1 MAKQTSFFSS
11 ISRLYPHVRPII
23 PRLVMGL
30 LCALLASVVALTIPQ
45 VLRVLVNESLE
56 PGGSADAVWTA
67 SLVILGLGIAEAGL
81 VALRRQFVIN
91 PATTVETRMR
101 VSLYGHLQDLTV
113 SFHDRWGSGQLLS
126 RAMTDLNFLRRWMA
140 FGAIMLV
147 VTTLT
152 VVIGVVVMFAMSWQ
166 LALIFLAAAVPIMI
180 YGFRFRTRFSKVARR
195 SQDQAGDLA
204 TTVEES
210 VHGIRVLK
218 AFGRS
223 REALENFNE
232 QAEELRQTE
241 IAKAKHLATFSL
253 VVTLLPELALGAGLV
268 VGIMLASTGEL
279 SIGALVAFFATAA
292 VIAAPVE
299 FCGMLLAMALTAK
312 TAVDRHFEVMDSV
325 NTITSPDQ
333 PRRPAELK
341 GALSFN
347 NATFAYEDAPD
358 KPILKDISL
367 DIRPGETMALVGI
380 TGSGKSALLQLVPR
394 LYDVT
399 AGSITIDGV
408 DLREFSVEDLRTV
421 VAVAFEDTTL
431 FSSSVR
437 DNVLLGAPAGLP
449 AEAPRGGPRGGARR
463 RPGPLRL
470 LPPGRAGHP
479 DRRGGAQP
487 LRRPAAA
494 HRPGPRHRRPAQGA
508 GPGRSAVRPG
518 RPHRGTRRD
527 RLREVLADTTTL
539 IVAHRPST
547 VALAD
552 RVALLEDGRITAV
565 GTHAELLAAE
575 PPLPLRDRQPR
586 PGTAGPG
593 LRTAGLRTV
602 RPQRRGG
609 FPMSSATFGTAN
621 EDNAH
626 LSKSES
632 KTVRRRSLALLRLP
646 DPPGPPAVLAD
657 HRRRRAVPGRPRRR
671 AGADRLRHRPRPAG
685 PERRRQPPAGAHR
698 RRLPGRRRRH
708 GRASPPCT

>member
-1 MAKQTSFFSS
+1 MAKQSSFFTS
-11 ISRLYPHVRPII
+11 ISRLYPHVRPIL

-30 LCALLASVVALTIPQ
+30 LCALLASLMALAIPQ
-45 VLRVLVNESLE
+45 VLRVLVNESLT
-56 PGGSADAVWTA
+56 PGGSAEAVWTA
-67 SLVILGLGIAEAGL
+67 SLIILVLGIAEAGL

-113 SFHDRWGSGQLLS
+113 AFHDRWGSGQLLS

-152 VVIGVVVMFAMSWQ
+152 VVIGVAVMFAMSWQ

-268 VGIMLASTGEL
+268 VGILLASTDQL
-279 SIGALVAFFATAA
+279 SIGSLVAFFATAA
-292 VIAAPVE
+292 VVAAPVE

-312 TAVDRHFEVMDSV
+312 SAVDRHFEVMDAQ

-333 PRRPAELK
+333 PRRPAGLK
-341 GALSFN
+341 GALSFR
-347 NATFAYEDAPD
+347 NASFAFEDAPD
-358 KPILKDISL
+358 KPILKDITL

-380 TGSGKSALLQLVPR
+380 TGGGKSALIQLVPR

-399 AGSITIDGV
+399 GGAITIDGV
-408 DLREFSVEDLRTV
+408 DLREFAVEDLRTV

-437 DNVLLGAPAGLP
+437 DNVLLGAPDAGSAEGRDAALEEALDVAQAHFAYSLP
-449 AEAPRGGPRGGARR
+449 DGVDTLIGEEGLSLSGGQRQRIALARAIAAKPAVLVLDDPLSALDVNTEVLVEA
-463 RPGPLRL
+463 
-470 LPPGRAGHP
+470 
-479 DRRGGAQP
+479 
-487 LRRPAAA
+487 
-494 HRPGPRHRRPAQGA
+494 
-508 GPGRSAVRPG
+508 
-518 RPHRGTRRD
+518 
-527 RLREVLADTTTL
+527 RLRKVLADTTTL

-552 RVALLEDGRITAV
+552 RVALLEDGRIAAV
-565 GTHAELLAAE
+565 GTHAELLAKNSHYRYVIASLDPE
-575 PPLPLRDRQPR
+575 PRD
-586 PGTAGPG
+586 
-593 LRTAGLRTV
+593 LDSEL
-602 RPQRRGG
+602 
-609 FPMSSATFGTAN
+609 SAL
-621 EDNAH
+621 EDQ
-626 LSKSES
+626 SEEIS
-632 KTVRRRSLALLRLP
+632 R
-646 DPPGPPAVLAD
+646 
-657 HRRRRAVPGRPRRR
+657 
-671 AGADRLRHRPRPAG
+671 
-685 PERRRQPPAGAHR
+685 
-698 RRLPGRRRRH
+698 
-708 GRASPPCT
+708 

>member
-1 MAKQTSFFSS
+1 MAKQTSFFRS

-45 VLRVLVNESLE
+45 VLRVLVNESLK
-56 PGGSADAVWTA
+56 PGGASDAVWTA
-67 SLVILGLGIAEAGL
+67 AVVILVLGIAEAGL

-152 VVIGVVVMFAMSWQ
+152 VVIGIVVMFSMSWQ
-166 LALIFLAAAVPIMI
+166 LAVIFLAAAVPIMA

-241 IAKAKHLATFSL
+241 IMKAKHQATFTM

-268 VGIMLASTGEL
+268 VGVMLCASGQL

-292 VIAAPVE
+292 VIATPVE
-299 FCGMLLAMALTAK
+299 FSGMLLAMALTAK
-312 TAVDRHFEVMDSV
+312 SAVDRHFEVMDSV
-325 NTITSPDQ
+325 NTITSPPE
-333 PRRPAELK
+333 PRTPSQLK
-341 GALSFN
+341 GALSFR
-347 NATFAYEDAPD
+347 NATFAFEDAPD
-358 KPILKDISL
+358 KPILKNINL
-367 DIRPGETMALVGI
+367 DVRPGETMALVGI
-380 TGSGKSALLQLVPR
+380 TGSGKSALIQLVPR

-399 AGSITIDGV
+399 DGSITIDGV
-408 DLREFSVEDLRTV
+408 DLREFDVDGLRRV
-421 VAVAFEDTTL
+421 VGVAFEDTTL

-437 DNVLLGAPAGLP
+437 DNVLLGAPDRTEEALDEALDVAQAHFAYSLPEGVDTLIGEEGLSLSGGQRQRI
-449 AEAPRGGPRGGARR
+449 ALARAIAARPRVLVLDD
-463 RPGPLRL
+463 PL
-470 LPPGRAGHP
+470 
-479 DRRGGAQP
+479 
-487 LRRPAAA
+487 
-494 HRPGPRHRRPAQGA
+494 
-508 GPGRSAVRPG
+508 SALDV
-518 RPHRGTRRD
+518 HTEELVET
-527 RLREVLADTTTL
+527 RLRAVLRDTTTL

-552 RVALLEDGRITAV
+552 RVALLEDGRIAAV
-565 GTHAELLAAE
+565 GTHTELLAHNPHYRYVIASLDQE
-575 PPLPLRDRQPR
+575 PRD
-586 PGTAGPG
+586 
-593 LRTAGLRTV
+593 LDSEL
-602 RPQRRGG
+602 
-609 FPMSSATFGTAN
+609 SEL
-621 EDNAH
+621 EDE
-626 LSKSES
+626 SEDS
-632 KTVRRRSLALLRLP
+632 IR
-646 DPPGPPAVLAD
+646 
-657 HRRRRAVPGRPRRR
+657 
-671 AGADRLRHRPRPAG
+671 
-685 PERRRQPPAGAHR
+685 
-698 RRLPGRRRRH
+698 
-708 GRASPPCT
+708 

>member
-1 MAKQTSFFSS
+1 MAKQSSFFTS
-11 ISRLYPHVRPII
+11 ISRLYPHVRPIL

-30 LCALLASVVALTIPQ
+30 LCALLASVMALAIPQ
-45 VLRVLVNESLE
+45 VLRVLVNESLT
-56 PGGSADAVWTA
+56 PGGSAEAVWTA
-67 SLVILGLGIAEAGL
+67 SLLILVLGIAEAGL

-152 VVIGVVVMFAMSWQ
+152 VVIGVAVMFAMSWQ

-268 VGIMLASTGEL
+268 VGVLLASTDQL
-279 SIGALVAFFATAA
+279 SIGSLVAFFATAA
-292 VIAAPVE
+292 VVAAPVE

-312 TAVDRHFEVMDSV
+312 SAVDRHFEVMDAQ

-333 PRRPAELK
+333 PRRPAGLK
-341 GALSFN
+341 GALSFR
-347 NATFAYEDAPD
+347 NASFAFEDAPD
-358 KPILKDISL
+358 KPILKDITL

-380 TGSGKSALLQLVPR
+380 TGGGKSALLQLVPR

-399 AGSITIDGV
+399 GGAITIDGV
-408 DLREFSVEDLRTV
+408 DLREFAVEDLRTV
-421 VAVAFEDTTL
+421 VSVAFEDTTL

-437 DNVLLGAPAGLP
+437 DNVLLGAPDAGSAEGRDAALEEALDVAQAHFAYSLP
-449 AEAPRGGPRGGARR
+449 DGVDTLIGEEGLSLSGGQRQRIALARAIAAKPAVLVLDDPLSALDVNTEVLVEA
-463 RPGPLRL
+463 
-470 LPPGRAGHP
+470 
-479 DRRGGAQP
+479 
-487 LRRPAAA
+487 
-494 HRPGPRHRRPAQGA
+494 
-508 GPGRSAVRPG
+508 
-518 RPHRGTRRD
+518 
-527 RLREVLADTTTL
+527 RLRKVLADTTTL

-552 RVALLEDGRITAV
+552 RVALLEDGRIAAV
-565 GTHAELLAAE
+565 GTHAELLARNSHYRYVIASLDPE
-575 PPLPLRDRQPR
+575 PRD
-586 PGTAGPG
+586 
-593 LRTAGLRTV
+593 LDSEL
-602 RPQRRGG
+602 
-609 FPMSSATFGTAN
+609 SAL
-621 EDNAH
+621 EDQ
-626 LSKSES
+626 SEEIS
-632 KTVRRRSLALLRLP
+632 R
-646 DPPGPPAVLAD
+646 
-657 HRRRRAVPGRPRRR
+657 
-671 AGADRLRHRPRPAG
+671 
-685 PERRRQPPAGAHR
+685 
-698 RRLPGRRRRH
+698 
-708 GRASPPCT
+708 

>member
-1 MAKQTSFFSS
+1 MAKQTSFFTS

-30 LCALLASVVALTIPQ
+30 LCALLASVVALAIPQ
-45 VLRVLVNESLE
+45 VLRVLVNQSLQ
-56 PGGSADAVWTA
+56 PGGSTDAVWIA
-67 SLVILGLGIAEAGL
+67 SAHHPGPGHRRGGL

-152 VVIGVVVMFAMSWQ
+152 VVIGVAVMFSMSWQ

-268 VGIMLASTGEL
+268 VGILLASTGEL

-292 VIAAPVE
+292 VIATPVE

-312 TAVDRHFEVMDSV
+312 TAVDRHFEVMDTV
-325 NTITSPDQ
+325 NTITSPEQ

-367 DIRPGETMALVGI
+367 DIKPGETMALVGI

-394 LYDVT
+394 LYEVT
-399 AGSITIDGV
+399 DGSITIDGV
-408 DLREFSVEDLRTV
+408 DLREFSVEELRTV

-449 AEAPRGGPRGGARR
+449 AERREEALEEALDVAQAHFAYSLPDGRGHA
-463 RPGPLRL
+463 
-470 LPPGRAGHP
+470 
-479 DRRGGAQP
+479 DRRGRP
-487 LRRPAAA
+487 EPVRRPAAA
-494 HRPGPRHRRPAQGA
+494 HRPGPRHRRPAPGP
-508 GPGRSAVRPG
+508 GPGRSAVRPR

-527 RLREVLADTTTL
+527 QAAGG
-539 IVAHRPST
+539 AHRHDD
-547 VALAD
+547 AD
-552 RVALLEDGRITAV
+552 RGPPAVHGRAGGPGGAAGGRPDHGRRHPHRTARR
-565 GTHAELLAAE
+565 E
-575 PPLPLRDRQPR
+575 PPLPLRDRQPG
-586 PGTAGPG
+586 PGTAGP
-593 LRTAGLRTV
+593 
-602 RPQRRGG
+602 
-609 FPMSSATFGTAN
+609 
-621 EDNAH
+621 
-626 LSKSES
+626 
-632 KTVRRRSLALLRLP
+632 
-646 DPPGPPAVLAD
+646 
-657 HRRRRAVPGRPRRR
+657 
-671 AGADRLRHRPRPAG
+671 
-685 PERRRQPPAGAHR
+685 
-698 RRLPGRRRRH
+698 
-708 GRASPPCT
+708 

>member
-1 MAKQTSFFSS
+1 MAKQTPFFTS

-23 PRLVMGL
+23 PRLFMGL
-30 LCALLASVVALTIPQ
+30 LCALLASVVALAIPQ
-45 VLRVLVNESLE
+45 VLRVLINDSLQ
-56 PGGSADAVWTA
+56 PGGATEAIWIA
-67 SLVILGLGIAEAGL
+67 SLVILVLGIAEAGL

-152 VVIGVVVMFAMSWQ
+152 VVIGVVVMFSMSWQ

-223 REALENFNE
+223 REALENFNG

-241 IAKAKHLATFSL
+241 IAKAKHQAVFSM
-253 VVTLLPELALGAGLV
+253 VVTLLPELALGTGLV
-268 VGIMLASTGEL
+268 VGIMLAADGQL

-292 VIAAPVE
+292 VVAAPVE
-299 FCGMLLAMALTAK
+299 FSGMLLAMALTAK
-312 TAVDRHFEVMDSV
+312 TAIDRHFEVMDAA
-325 NTITSPDQ
+325 NTITSPEE
-333 PRRPAELK
+333 PRKPARVT

-347 NATFAYEDAPD
+347 AATFAFEDAPD
-358 KPILKDISL
+358 KPILKEVSL

-421 VAVAFEDTTL
+421 VGVAFEDTTL

-437 DNVLLGAPAGLP
+437 DNVLLGARERSQETLEEALDVAQAHFAYSLPEGLDTLIGEEGLSLSGGQRQRIALARAIAARP
-449 AEAPRGGPRGGARR
+449 KVLVLDDPLSALDVNTEELVEA
-463 RPGPLRL
+463 
-470 LPPGRAGHP
+470 
-479 DRRGGAQP
+479 
-487 LRRPAAA
+487 
-494 HRPGPRHRRPAQGA
+494 
-508 GPGRSAVRPG
+508 
-518 RPHRGTRRD
+518 

-552 RVALLEDGRITAV
+552 RVALLEEGRIAAV
-565 GTHAELLAAE
+565 GTHAELLAHNEHYRYVIASLETEPRDLDSELSELAE
-575 PPLPLRDRQPR
+575 LTD
-586 PGTAGPG
+586 
-593 LRTAGLRTV
+593 
-602 RPQRRGG
+602 
-609 FPMSSATFGTAN
+609 
-621 EDNAH
+621 E
-626 LSKSES
+626 SEEIS
-632 KTVRRRSLALLRLP
+632 R
-646 DPPGPPAVLAD
+646 
-657 HRRRRAVPGRPRRR
+657 
-671 AGADRLRHRPRPAG
+671 
-685 PERRRQPPAGAHR
+685 
-698 RRLPGRRRRH
+698 
-708 GRASPPCT
+708 

>member
-1 MAKQTSFFSS
+1 MAKQTPFFSS
-11 ISRLYPHVRPII
+11 IRRLYPHVKPIL
-23 PRLVMGL
+23 PRLVLGL
-30 LCALLASVVALTIPQ
+30 LCALLASIVALAIPQ
-45 VLRVLVNESLE
+45 VLRVLVNDWLK
-56 PGGSADAVWTA
+56 PGGSGQAVWIA
-67 SLVILGLGIAEAGL
+67 SSVILLLGVAEAGL

-101 VSLYGHLQDLTV
+101 VSLYDHLQDLAV

-152 VVIGVVVMFAMSWQ
+152 VLIGVVVMFTMSWQ
-166 LALIFLAAAVPIMI
+166 LALIFLAAAVPIMV

-223 REALENFNE
+223 REALENFND

-241 IAKAKHLATFSL
+241 IAKARHLAAFSL

-268 VGIMLASTGEL
+268 VGVMLAADGQL
-279 SIGALVAFFATAA
+279 SIGSLVAFFATAA

-325 NTITSPDQ
+325 DTITSPSE
-333 PRRPAELK
+333 PRRPADLR
-341 GALSFN
+341 GALGFH
-347 NATFAYEDAPD
+347 NAAFAFEDSPD
-358 KPILKDISL
+358 KPVLKDISL
-367 DIRPGETMALVGI
+367 EIQPGETMALVGI

-394 LYDVT
+394 LFDVT
-399 AGSITIDGV
+399 AGSVTIDGV
-408 DLREFSVEDLRTV
+408 DLREFRVEELRTI

-437 DNVLLGAPAGLP
+437 DNVLLGVQAQETAERREQIL
-449 AEAPRGGPRGGARR
+449 AEALDTAQAHFAYSLPEGLNTLIGEEGLSLSGGQRQRLALAR
-463 RPGPLRL
+463 
-470 LPPGRAGHP
+470 AVA
-479 DRRGGAQP
+479 AQP
-487 LRRPAAA
+487 KVLVLDDPL
-494 HRPGPRHRRPAQGA
+494 
-508 GPGRSAVRPG
+508 SALDVNTEERVEA
-518 RPHRGTRRD
+518 

-565 GTHAELLAAE
+565 GTHTELLADNSHYRYVIASLDPE
-575 PPLPLRDRQPR
+575 PRD
-586 PGTAGPG
+586 
-593 LRTAGLRTV
+593 LDSEL
-602 RPQRRGG
+602 
-609 FPMSSATFGTAN
+609 SALQAQ
-621 EDNAH
+621 E
-626 LSKSES
+626 
-632 KTVRRRSLALLRLP
+632 V
-646 DPPGPPAVLAD
+646 
-657 HRRRRAVPGRPRRR
+657 
-671 AGADRLRHRPRPAG
+671 
-685 PERRRQPPAGAHR
+685 
-698 RRLPGRRRRH
+698 
-708 GRASPPCT
+708 SP

>member
-30 LCALLASVVALTIPQ
+30 LCALLASVVALAIPQ
-45 VLRVLVNESLE
+45 VLRVLVNQSLQ
-56 PGGSADAVWTA
+56 PGGSGEAVWTA
-67 SLVILGLGIAEAGL
+67 SLIILGLGVAEAGL

-101 VSLYGHLQDLTV
+101 VTLYGHLQDLTV

-152 VVIGVVVMFAMSWQ
+152 VVIGVGVMFSMSWQ
-166 LALIFLAAAVPIMI
+166 LALIFLAAAAPIMV

-268 VGIMLASTGEL
+268 VGILLASTGEL

-292 VIAAPVE
+292 VIATPVE

-325 NTITSPDQ
+325 NTIASPDQ
-333 PRRPAELK
+333 PRRPAELN

-358 KPILKDISL
+358 KPIVRNISL
-367 DIRPGETMALVGI
+367 DIEPGETMALVGI

-394 LYDVT
+394 LYEVT

-408 DLREFSVEDLRTV
+408 DLRDFSVEELRTV

-437 DNVLLGAPAGLP
+437 DNVMLGAPAGLP
-449 AEAPRGGPRGGARR
+449 AARR
-463 RPGPLRL
+463 TEVLEEALDVAQAHFAYSLPDGLDTLIGEEGLSLSGGQRQRIALARAIAARPRVLVLDDPL
-470 LPPGRAGHP
+470 
-479 DRRGGAQP
+479 
-487 LRRPAAA
+487 
-494 HRPGPRHRRPAQGA
+494 
-508 GPGRSAVRPG
+508 SALDV
-518 RPHRGTRRD
+518 HTEELVET
-527 RLREVLADTTTL
+527 RLREVLTDTTTL

-565 GTHAELLAAE
+565 GTHTDLLAENRHYRYVIASLDPEPRDLDSELLDPELSGLNAE
-575 PPLPLRDRQPR
+575 EISR
-586 PGTAGPG
+586 
-593 LRTAGLRTV
+593 
-602 RPQRRGG
+602 
-609 FPMSSATFGTAN
+609 
-621 EDNAH
+621 
-626 LSKSES
+626 
-632 KTVRRRSLALLRLP
+632 
-646 DPPGPPAVLAD
+646 
-657 HRRRRAVPGRPRRR
+657 
-671 AGADRLRHRPRPAG
+671 
-685 PERRRQPPAGAHR
+685 
-698 RRLPGRRRRH
+698 
-708 GRASPPCT
+708 

>member
-1 MAKQTSFFSS
+1 MAKQTPFFTS
-11 ISRLYPHVRPII
+11 ISRLYPHVKPII
-23 PRLVMGL
+23 PRLFMGL
-30 LCALLASVVALTIPQ
+30 LCALFASVVALTIPQ
-45 VLRVLVNESLE
+45 VLRVLINDSLQ
-56 PGGSADAVWTA
+56 PGGATDAVWIA
-67 SLVILGLGIAEAGL
+67 SLLILGLGIAEAGL

-152 VVIGVVVMFAMSWQ
+152 VVIGVVVMFSMSWQ

-241 IAKAKHLATFSL
+241 IAKAKHLATFSM
-253 VVTLLPELALGAGLV
+253 VVTLLPELALGTGLV
-268 VGIMLASTGEL
+268 VGVMLAAEGQL
-279 SIGALVAFFATAA
+279 SIGSLVAFFATAA

-312 TAVDRHFEVMDSV
+312 TAIDRHFEVMDAA
-325 NTITSPDQ
+325 NTITSPEQ
-333 PRRPAELK
+333 PRQPAELK

-347 NATFAYEDAPD
+347 SATFAFEDAPD
-358 KPILKDISL
+358 KPILKDVNLVIL
-367 DIRPGETMALVGI
+367 PGETMALVGI

-399 AGSITIDGV
+399 EGSVTIDGV
-408 DLREFSVEDLRTV
+408 DLREFSVEELRTV
-421 VAVAFEDTTL
+421 VGVAFEDTTL
-431 FSSSVR
+431 FSNSVR
-437 DNVLLGAPAGLP
+437 DNVLLGAPERSQEALEEALEVAQAQFAYSLPEGLETLIGEEGLSLSGGQRQRIALARAIAAKP
-449 AEAPRGGPRGGARR
+449 KVLVLDDPLSALDVHTEELVEA
-463 RPGPLRL
+463 
-470 LPPGRAGHP
+470 
-479 DRRGGAQP
+479 
-487 LRRPAAA
+487 
-494 HRPGPRHRRPAQGA
+494 
-508 GPGRSAVRPG
+508 
-518 RPHRGTRRD
+518 

-552 RVALLEDGRITAV
+552 RVALLEEGRIAAV
-565 GTHAELLAAE
+565 GTHTELLAHNEHYRYVIASLETE
-575 PPLPLRDRQPR
+575 PRD
-586 PGTAGPG
+586 
-593 LRTAGLRTV
+593 LD
-602 RPQRRGG
+602 
-609 FPMSSATFGTAN
+609 S
-621 EDNAH
+621 E
-626 LSKSES
+626 LSDLSELS
-632 KTVRRRSLALLRLP
+632 DESEEISR
-646 DPPGPPAVLAD
+646 
-657 HRRRRAVPGRPRRR
+657 
-671 AGADRLRHRPRPAG
+671 
-685 PERRRQPPAGAHR
+685 
-698 RRLPGRRRRH
+698 
-708 GRASPPCT
+708 

>member
-1 MAKQTSFFSS
+1 MAKQSSFFRS

-30 LCALLASVVALTIPQ
+30 LCALLASLVALIIPQ
-45 VLRVLVNESLE
+45 VLRVLVNESLK
-56 PGGSADAVWTA
+56 PGGASDAVWTA
-67 SLVILGLGIAEAGL
+67 AVVILILGIAEAGL

-152 VVIGVVVMFAMSWQ
+152 VVIGIVVMFSMSWQ
-166 LALIFLAAAVPIMI
+166 LALIFLAAAVPIMA

-241 IAKAKHLATFSL
+241 IVKAKHQATFSM

-268 VGIMLASTGEL
+268 VGVMLCASGQL

-299 FCGMLLAMALTAK
+299 FSGMLLAMALTAK
-312 TAVDRHFEVMDSV
+312 SAVDRHFEVMDSV
-325 NTITSPDQ
+325 NTITSPAE
-333 PRRPAELK
+333 PRTPSQLK
-341 GALSFN
+341 GALSFT
-347 NATFAYEDAPD
+347 NATFAFEDTPD
-358 KPILKDISL
+358 KPILKNINL
-367 DIRPGETMALVGI
+367 DVRPGETMALVGI
-380 TGSGKSALLQLVPR
+380 TGSGKSALIQLVPR

-399 AGSITIDGV
+399 DGSISIDGV
-408 DLREFSVEDLRTV
+408 DLREFDVDGLRRV
-421 VAVAFEDTTL
+421 VGVAFEDTTL

-437 DNVLLGAPAGLP
+437 DNVLLGAPDRSEEALDEALDVAQAHFAYSLPEGVDTLIGEEGLSLSGGQRQRI
-449 AEAPRGGPRGGARR
+449 ALARAIAARPRVLVLDD
-463 RPGPLRL
+463 PL
-470 LPPGRAGHP
+470 
-479 DRRGGAQP
+479 
-487 LRRPAAA
+487 
-494 HRPGPRHRRPAQGA
+494 
-508 GPGRSAVRPG
+508 SALDV
-518 RPHRGTRRD
+518 HTEELVET
-527 RLREVLADTTTL
+527 RLRAVLKDTTTL

-552 RVALLEDGRITAV
+552 RVALLEDGRIAAV
-565 GTHAELLAAE
+565 GTHTELLAHNPHYRYVIASLDQE
-575 PPLPLRDRQPR
+575 PRD
-586 PGTAGPG
+586 
-593 LRTAGLRTV
+593 LDSEL
-602 RPQRRGG
+602 
-609 FPMSSATFGTAN
+609 SEL
-621 EDNAH
+621 ED
-626 LSKSES
+626 ES
-632 KTVRRRSLALLRLP
+632 KDSIR
-646 DPPGPPAVLAD
+646 
-657 HRRRRAVPGRPRRR
+657 
-671 AGADRLRHRPRPAG
+671 
-685 PERRRQPPAGAHR
+685 
-698 RRLPGRRRRH
+698 
-708 GRASPPCT
+708 